1 MPSRVTPCLLCA
13 ALLAGCATQTIVPT
27 YTTTN
32 PDIRIGDERP
42 LDEAP
47 RIDAAGSFCLEV
59 AERWHRD
66 GETPDGTALW
76 ARDTLRKV
84 VPCS

>member
-1 MPSRVTPCLLCA
+1 MSPRLMTCLVCA
-13 ALLAGCATQTIVPT
+13 ALLGGCATPTIVPT

-32 PDIRIGDERP
+32 PDIRIGGERP
-42 LDEAP
+42 VDEAP
-47 RIDAAGSFCLEV
+47 RIEAAGSFCLEV

-66 GETPDGTALW
+66 GDTPDGTALW

-84 VPCS
+84 VPCG